1 VTAVGA
7 PTGAGVLPLIAALAA
22 RVGVSDGELI
32 GRPVGVALRY
42 AEQADGL
49 FLSGVPRDLVDLVA
63 AAFPVEVAVTGDAN
77 GDANGDDVEVAEE
90 AWSRGAAEVVGT
102 GPVLARADGTWA
114 STPSRRLTLV
124 GRPTAVASKHAEVAA
139 LREALLRTSERL
151 QSDLE
156 TPPEWAR
163 IVQVADRPGAVI
175 GQVLADVGTTRTLV
189 GRYLLDAADY
199 FDDERIDQLGDG
211 YVRVAQAWQQAAQQP
226 DYAIGRDILA
236 LEEACAGW
244 MRRAAEPPT
253 RYAF

>member
-1 VTAVGA
+1 VQ
-7 PTGAGVLPLIAALAA
+7 PLIAALAA
-22 RVGVSDGELI
+22 RVGVTDGELL
-32 GRPVGVALRY
+32 GRPVCVALRY
-42 AEQADGL
+42 AESADGI

-63 AAFPVEVAVTGDAN
+63 SAFPVVVAQAGDAP
-77 GDANGDDVEVAEE
+77 GDGVDVAEE
-90 AWSRGAAEVVGT
+90 AWSRGAVEVVGT
-102 GPVLARADGTWA
+102 GPVLVTADGTWA
-114 STPSRRLTLV
+114 STPSRRLTVV
-124 GRPTAVASKHAEVAA
+124 GRPTAVASKHAEVAS

-156 TPPEWAR
+156 TPPEWTR

-226 DYAIGRDILA
+226 DYAIGRDIVA